1 MKKFYLFGL
10 MIVCLCTVFCC
21 EAKTTKKKENTKSRF
36 KTEKKEKASNK
47 TKKQIKG
54 FVMLTDFKLAQ
65 EIARETKRP
74 ILLIFSGSDWCG
86 WCVRLDKEVFSTAAF
101 KNWAEKN
108 LVCVL
113 LDFPRRKPQSAEL
126 KKQNRALQAKYGVR
140 GFPTVYLVKADGSVI
155 GRTGYV
161 KGGPQK
167 YILNLK
173 AMMAAKK

>member
-21 EAKTTKKKENTKSRF
+21 EAKSSKKKEAVKSRF
-36 KTEKKEKASNK
+36 KTEKKERPS
-47 TKKQIKG
+47 KKNMKHTKG

-65 EIARETKRP
+65 DIAKETKRP

-86 WCVRLDKEVFSTAAF
+86 WCVKLDKEVFSTAAF
-101 KNWAEKN
+101 KNWAGKN

-113 LDFPRRKPQSAEL
+113 LDFPKKKPQSDEL
-126 KKQNRALQAKYGVR
+126 KKQNRALQTKYSVR
-140 GFPTVYLVKADGSVI
+140 GFPTVFLVKADGSVI

-173 AMMAAKK
+173 AMLAAQK